1 MKTLFLVGFLL
12 VCTASGYRLGERR
25 ENIQRDMEVQ
35 LGRRQIVLLLK
46 KAFPL
51 NKPIQQNQVSI

>member
-46 KAFPL
+46 
-51 NKPIQQNQVSI
+51 